1 MMALLDKREEV
12 AVQQVILEI
21 AESYPQALVYPYM
34 ISSENY
40 SFEETAEGHKNK
52 EFVERYEELWYRE
65 VMGTLHLNEWLG

>member
-1 MMALLDKREEV
+1 MPCWQLIGWISQMMALLDKREAV
-12 AVQQVILEI
+12 AVQQVIWEI

-52 EFVERYEELWYRE
+52 EFVDRFVAILSC
-65 VMGTLHLNEWLG
+65 